1 MNNFIYYDYA
11 SSSVCKVQEDQSDF
25 VKASSIPSYLN
36 QLCLEN
42 GSSLQGRKDAY
53 KYIMH
58 QSKFIP
64 IRIHSSLIYFPTK
77 AVADPECI
85 WINYYSID
93 YVNYRKKSC
102 TIFFLDHTALH
113 CANSKRIKH
122 ILQSIGQYVQRF

>member
-25 VKASSIPSYLN
+25 VKASNIPSYLN

-77 AVADPECI
+77 AVADGSTTTRLIMSTIE
-85 WINYYSID
+85 
-93 YVNYRKKSC
+93 KKAVPS
-102 TIFFLDHTALH
+102 FF
-113 CANSKRIKH
+113 
-122 ILQSIGQYVQRF
+122 